1 MDKGNK
7 LDIELNAEVAK
18 GSYSNLSIITHSSNE
33 FILDFLRML
42 PGIPKASVGSRIIM
56 TPENAKRLS
65 KALNDN
71 IAKFENQFGEIKL
84 HDMGPATPD
93 VPMGFTPPA
102 AKS

>member
-7 LDIELNAEVAK
+7 LDVELNAEVAK

-65 KALNDN
+65 KALDDN
-71 IAKFENQFGEIKL
+71 IAKFENQFGEITL
-84 HDMGPATPD
+84 HDMGPVAPD